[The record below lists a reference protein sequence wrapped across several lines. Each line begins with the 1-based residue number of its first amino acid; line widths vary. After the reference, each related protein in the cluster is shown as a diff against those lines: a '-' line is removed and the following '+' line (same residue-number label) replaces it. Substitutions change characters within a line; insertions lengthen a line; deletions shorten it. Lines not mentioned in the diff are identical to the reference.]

1 MSRLNPLERSIFTKK
16 KVKDGKIKEVLPGG
30 VHQWKKGG
38 HKEWVK
44 EGEYGGCVLQ
54 LRIIMEQ

>member
-1 MSRLNPLERSIFTKK
+1 
-16 KVKDGKIKEVLPGG
+16 VKDGKIKEVLPGG